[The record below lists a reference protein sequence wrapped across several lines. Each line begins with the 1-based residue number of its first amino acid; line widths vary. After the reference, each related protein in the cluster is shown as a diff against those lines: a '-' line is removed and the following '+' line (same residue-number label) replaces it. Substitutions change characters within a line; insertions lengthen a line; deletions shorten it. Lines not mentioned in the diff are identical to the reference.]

1 MNVPQLFQTMPCRV
15 SGYQAALDGLN
26 ISDTYLVAF
35 NDICNNGT
43 NILSP
48 AAHSDYVG
56 SYIYIPFLSKLFDL
70 NIEITTILFYS
81 LYGIICI
88 LISLVGLFKFYNSN
102 ISKIYGVTFITSIG
116 FLCIFISDTYCFY
129 GLTTLALITWWTK
142 IKELEK
148 INYKKLIFL
157 FLITGLIIS
166 FSNTVRGNSGNDV
179 ILSILVLLIFNTYK
193 DKKFLRVWSIFLIVI
208 PIVLINLQIKKIEIK
223 AKNYL
228 IKVKDIEKTYDLNF
242 KRALWH
248 NAYYNLG
255 YLSINNKDIPVPSD
269 TYSVEKARKVNP
281 KVILYSS
288 EYEKILKNEFIKFVK
303 KNPFLFIQISASKA
317 GVVLL
322 YFLIFFNIGIYYLFK
337 NKIKFETIIFFVP
350 GIILNFLFGIAA
362 EPNYVYLL
370 GLFAYSGLFTTKLIE
385 DYHSQ

>member
-26 ISDTYLVAF
+26 ISETYLVAF
-35 NDICNNGT
+35 NDICNGGKD
-43 NILSP
+43 ILTP
-48 AAHSDYVG
+48 GAYSDYVG
-56 SYIYIPFLSKLFDL
+56 SYIYIPFFSKLFNL
-70 NIEITTILFYS
+70 NIEITTILFFS

-102 ISKIYGVTFITSIG
+102 ISKIYGATFIVSIG
-116 FLCIFISDTYCFY
+116 LLCIFISDTYCFY

-148 INYKKLIFL
+148 INYKKIILL
-157 FLITGLIIS
+157 TLITGLIIS

-179 ILSILVLLIFNTYK
+179 LLSISILLIFNTYK
-193 DKKFLRVWSIFLIVI
+193 DKKFLRLWLIGLIVI
-208 PIVLINLQIKKIEIK
+208 PIFLINLQIKRVEIK

-228 IKVKDIEKTYDLNF
+228 IKVKDIEKTHDLNF
-242 KRALWH
+242 NRALWH

-255 YLSINNKDIPVPSD
+255 YLSIDNKDVPIPTD
-269 TYSVEKARKVNP
+269 TYSLERARKVNP
-281 KVILYSS
+281 KVIFNSD

-303 KNPFLFIQISASKA
+303 KNPLLFIQIYASKA
-317 GVVLL
+317 GMVLL

-337 NKIKFETIIFFVP
+337 NKVRFETTIFFVP
-350 GIILNFLFGIAA
+350 GIILNFLFGIAT
-362 EPNYVYLL
+362 EPSYVYLL
-370 GLFAYSGLFTTKLIE
+370 GMFAYSGLFTTKIIE
-385 DYHSQ
+385 DYYS

>member
-26 ISDTYLVAF
+26 ISETYLVAF
-35 NDICNNGT
+35 NDICNSGKD
-43 NILSP
+43 ILSP

-56 SYIYIPFLSKLFDL
+56 SYIYIPFFSKLFNL

-102 ISKIYGVTFITSIG
+102 ISKIYGATFIVSIG
-116 FLCIFISDTYCFY
+116 LLCIFISDTYCFY
-129 GLTTLALITWWTK
+129 GLTSLALITWWTK
-142 IKELEK
+142 LKELEK
-148 INYKKLIFL
+148 INYKKLIL
-157 FLITGLIIS
+157 LTLITGLIIS

-179 ILSILVLLIFNTYK
+179 LLSILILLIFNTYK
-193 DKKFLRVWSIFLIVI
+193 NKKFLGLWSICLIVI
-208 PIVLINLQIKKIEIK
+208 PIFLINLQIKRVEIK

-228 IKVKDIEKTYDLNF
+228 IKVKDIEKIYDLNF
-242 KRALWH
+242 NRALWH
-248 NAYYNLG
+248 NAYYGLG
-255 YLSINNKDIPVPSD
+255 YLSIDNQDVPIPTD
-269 TYSVEKARKVNP
+269 TYAVEKARKVNP
-281 KVILYSS
+281 KVIIYSD

-303 KNPFLFIQISASKA
+303 KNPFLFIQITASKA
-317 GVVLL
+317 GMVLL

-337 NKIKFETIIFFVP
+337 NKVRFETTIFFVP

-362 EPNYVYLL
+362 EPHYVYLL
-370 GLFAYSGLFTTKLIE
+370 GMFAYSGLFTTKIIE
-385 DYHSQ
+385 DYYS